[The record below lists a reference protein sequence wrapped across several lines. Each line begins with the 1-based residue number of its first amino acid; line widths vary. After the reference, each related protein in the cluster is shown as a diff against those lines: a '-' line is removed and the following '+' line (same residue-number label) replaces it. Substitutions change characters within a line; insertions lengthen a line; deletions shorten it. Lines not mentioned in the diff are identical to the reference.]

1 MSMYKAIINMIVKQ
15 WIDENPDIVIYN
27 TMEELEEMA
36 DAELKFICREAD
48 KTHGITE
55 YRADGKVFRRAH

>member
-1 MSMYKAIINMIVKQ
+1 MSMYKAIIDMIVRQ
-15 WIDENPDIVIYN
+15 WIDENPDIILYN
-27 TMEELEEMA
+27 SMKELEDMA

-48 KTHGITE
+48 KKHGITE